1 MSFQPSTYGDYL
13 DISWNPFDS
22 IRIGSVKW
30 FEWLDNP
37 NNKTFRYNDD
47 GLLAFTAKKENSD
60 GAWYWYAHKKIN
72 NKNIK
77 KCLGKSQDLTAERL
91 EEIYIKILSALSE
104 PIKLGVINNAAL
116 ER

>member
-37 NNKTFRYNDD
+37 NNTTFHYNDD

-60 GAWYWYAHKKIN
+60 GNWYWYAYKKIN

-77 KCLGKSQDLTAERL
+77 QCLGKSQDLTAKRL
-91 EEIYIKILSALSE
+91 E
-104 PIKLGVINNAAL
+104 
-116 ER
+116 